1 MTKHAIMT
9 ILFCIF
15 FFQFVA
21 ASREGKHMILNGV
34 QRRMSSREDVGG
46 HDKNNAFWIFLQS
59 LELAACPKIVYA
71 LLLALNI
78 LVPAKLF
85 VVDARN
91 R

>member
-1 MTKHAIMT
+1 
-9 ILFCIF
+9 
-15 FFQFVA
+15 
-21 ASREGKHMILNGV
+21 
-34 QRRMSSREDVGG
+34 MSSREDVGG

-71 LLLALNI
+71 LLLALNM

-85 VVDARN
+85 VVDTRN